1 MQTDVLQMVTRESV
15 CRQMCRVS
23 EGLCAVSPSRA
34 APVPCHRAGSVGVQ
48 QVALAVLSLV
58 FLRDRTLDLAVSHQV
73 TPQILALGTGTAVG
87 PHIQQRPR
95 VAQSD
100 PGPGQLCSAVADSAA
115 RPSTVRVS
123 S

>member
-1 MQTDVLQMVTRESV
+1 MSQFV
-15 CRQMCRVS
+15 CRGAVFQKGSV
-23 EGLCAVSPSRA
+23 LCHRA
-34 APVPCHRAGSVGVQ
+34 ELLLSLCHRAGSVGAQ

-58 FLRDRTLDLAVSHQV
+58 FLRDRTLELVVSHQV

-87 PHIQQRPR
+87 PHIQPR
-95 VAQSD
+95 SFVGQSD

-115 RPSTVRVS
+115 HPSTVHVS